1 VGSAFYRAKILMK
14 KYIMPL
20 VMGMMLC
27 APYGLLFYA
36 WFNVSQLKNQW
47 VQQQAILQAD
57 VEKFQ
62 NKEKINGLWRA
73 GQSKI
78 HCDPGKTTI
87 NKSMVNILSGLKK
100 KSIEVKSVSHKK
112 NNINIAA
119 QMSSQDLLYWL
130 LSLSF
135 QKSCLMPLT
144 IQAQRSSNI
153 PMMHLHLTQD
163 SYDKKH

>member
-1 VGSAFYRAKILMK
+1 
-14 KYIMPL
+14 
-20 VMGMMLC
+20 
-27 APYGLLFYA
+27 
-36 WFNVSQLKNQW
+36 
-47 VQQQAILQAD
+47 
-57 VEKFQ
+57 
-62 NKEKINGLWRA
+62 
-73 GQSKI
+73 
-78 HCDPGKTTI
+78 
-87 NKSMVNILSGLKK
+87 MVNILSGLKK